1 MLSFPSTWNDWFTRK
16 KLPNQNLTFINLFPS
31 TEEPLHCNM
40 IYKKQLDFS
49 YNKRIFSVFLV
60 ILVQC
65 CFQALGWIFKKTTS
79 IPDHAQCWQSSSH
92 KHPIL
97 DHQPAKEN
105 WRFLSISTTIYNM
118 VRIILMV
125 FGPHSK
131 FGMGYTQIEI
141 FLLHTKDSH
150 GQCRNTSSNPQALI
164 SLNNPLNRAPIKR
177 GMILNKIWQTWINKH
192 IKIVPTFRRR
202 SNNIYLMSYTRNLIK
217 GQGIYSFSF
226 ATGKVLQIPSLKTMT
241 RKYFILTLKSHH
253 AYHNMQMIF
262 PIYK

>member
-60 ILVQC
+60 IVQC
-65 CFQALGWIFKKTTS
+65 CFQALGWILKKLLVYLIMRNVDKALPTNIQYLITNL
-79 IPDHAQCWQSSSH
+79 Q
-92 KHPIL
+92 K
-97 DHQPAKEN
+97 KN
-105 WRFLSISTTIYNM
+105 WRFWSISTTIYM
-118 VRIILMV
+118 VRIILVV
-125 FGPHSK
+125 FVPHSK

-150 GQCRNTSSNPQALI
+150 GLCRNTSSNPLALI

-177 GMILNKIWQTWINKH
+177 GMILNKIWQIWINKH